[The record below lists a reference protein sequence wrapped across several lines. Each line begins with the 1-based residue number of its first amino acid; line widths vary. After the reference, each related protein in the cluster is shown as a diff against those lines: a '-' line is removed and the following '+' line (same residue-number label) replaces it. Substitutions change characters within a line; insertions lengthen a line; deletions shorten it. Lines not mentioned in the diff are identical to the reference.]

1 VFWKILEFLIRL
13 IHFKR
18 FRQAD
23 KIGAA
28 AELAGRGRFH
38 DALLE
43 LEALNPK
50 LHPSLRSI
58 HALTRGRI
66 LDASGK
72 TDEAEQAFAEAALA
86 DPSNAKAHLDLA
98 VIAGRRFHFEDA
110 RARLSSLAEDGDEQT
125 KEQANEILCLLDQVT
140 SGQREIEFKERASK
154 MANRPIGPNREIA
167 GLPADLAILDSW
179 IYRDPDAARGA
190 ADEIALLLGQ
200 GEVFEKTGRWKVSLS
215 LEESFIAY
223 QDGTKMHPFKIVS
236 ERFSSRDTD
245 LKTLMDRLLVS

>member
-23 KIGAA
+23 KMGAA
-28 AELAGRGRFH
+28 AELAGQGRFD

-43 LEALNPK
+43 LESLKPK

-72 TDEAEQAFAEAALA
+72 TEEAEQAFAEAAIA

-98 VIAGRRFHFEDA
+98 VIAGRRFNFDEA
-110 RARLSSLAEDGDEQT
+110 RARLSSLARDGDEQT

-140 SGQREIEFKERASK
+140 SGQREIEFEDRATK
-154 MANRPIGPNREIA
+154 MANRPIGPNREMA
-167 GLPADLAILDSW
+167 GLPADLAVLDNW
-179 IYRDPDAARGA
+179 IYHDPDTARGA

-200 GEVFEKTGRWKVSLS
+200 GEVFEKKGRWQVSLS

-236 ERFSSRDTD
+236 KRFSSSDTD
-245 LKTLMDRLLVS
+245 LKSLMNQ